1 MAFLPISLVF
11 CRTDLIVKQYY
22 NWDHSTGQCSP
33 SSKGCHGHSVSHK
46 KIRRVFFKLWGSNLP
61 QFFNIYFKEVILE
74 LLAPICKR
82 EKCGIH
88 SHGFFPP
95 EASLPALDG
104 GVDSL
109 STEAFRPCSDLIC
122 PLPTQVPY
130 PYLPVLPLRQGGDAP
145 GVDLMAP
152 QTDVQFLTIKT
163 FVWFSLLLWCHPGWS
178 RVGFLECFPS

>member
-1 MAFLPISLVF
+1 MLFLPISLVF

-33 SSKGCHGHSVSHK
+33 SSKGCHGHSVSQK
-46 KIRRVFFKLWGSNLP
+46 KIRCVFFKLWVSKLS
-61 QFFNIYFKEVILE
+61 QFLIKYTLKGLILE

-82 EKCGIH
+82 EKGGIH

-104 GVDSL
+104 GVDRL

-122 PLPTQVPY
+122 PLPTQVHY

-145 GVDLMAP
+145 GVDLM
-152 QTDVQFLTIKT
+152 TSWIDF
-163 FVWFSLLLWCHPGWS
+163 
-178 RVGFLECFPS
+178 